1 MPLQIREA
9 MEFVRRPHLRP
20 SAGDHA
26 PAATDG
32 ARVPTTWRISGS
44 AALVGLAASILVFG
58 TVVLGVAYQ
67 EPSLAYAG
75 LFFTSLVAGSVL
87 PFLPGSSELA
97 MAGLLATETGRPAP
111 IIGAAIVGTV
121 LGASANYLVGRYIAR
136 FSDKRWFPLSPDTLA
151 KARRWFRRYG
161 VWILLL
167 CWVPTAG
174 DAMTVVAGLL
184 RADLRLFLMLT
195 ATGKAFGHL
204 AVASGVTWVA

>member
-1 MPLQIREA
+1 MRVDGAPGPGGWR
-9 MEFVRRPHLRP
+9 V
-20 SAGDHA
+20 SA
-26 PAATDG
+26 PA
-32 ARVPTTWRISGS
+32 VI
-44 AALVGLAASILVFG
+44 VCLAASFLVFG
-58 TVVLGVAYQ
+58 AIAFGVARD
-67 EPSLAYAG
+67 EPGLAYAG
-75 LFFTSLVAGSVL
+75 LFFTSLIAGSVL

-111 IIGAAIVGTV
+111 IIGAAIVGAV
-121 LGASANYLVGRYIAR
+121 LGASANYVVGRCIGR
-136 FSDKRWFPLSPDTLA
+136 FSGRRWFPLSPDTLA

-184 RADLRLFLMLT
+184 RADVRLFLMLT

-204 AVASGVTWVA
+204 AVASGVSWIV